1 MMSEQLTPIFN
12 KLYLCRYGDYGGQ
25 QIALFLGYRGD
36 GYVVR
41 KWRANSGRWTQECD
55 IRKSDLLA
63 KATAQD
69 CRRFAVD
76 VSKL

>member
-1 MMSEQLTPIFN
+1 MDSTAFVPVFR
-12 KLYLCRYGDYGGQ
+12 KLYLCRYGHRGGQ

-41 KWRANSGRWTQECD
+41 KWRANLGRWTQDCD